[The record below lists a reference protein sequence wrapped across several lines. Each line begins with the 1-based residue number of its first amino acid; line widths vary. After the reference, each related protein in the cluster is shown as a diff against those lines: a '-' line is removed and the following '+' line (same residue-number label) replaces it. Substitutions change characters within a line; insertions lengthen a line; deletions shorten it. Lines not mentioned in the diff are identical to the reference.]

1 MLTKLGTWDYFQLL
15 CPFLKLDRLTPLG
28 IVAEK
33 EFMMP
38 SYIPIHVHLPFIYEQ
53 QLQSRMSLIIAVRK
67 CRKKGNC
74 QRSQNNNIV
83 AIKQT
88 HGLLVLRQGLSI
100 IFGAR
105 TFDPFYRIWNLCQM
119 EEVNYASRKQE
130 DLRPAGTTRV
140 MLLLP
145 ETSSQTQQKSVLELI
160 RLCSLNNI
168 RLLKPLQDQTHG
180 LSFI

>member
-1 MLTKLGTWDYFQLL
+1 
-15 CPFLKLDRLTPLG
+15 
-28 IVAEK
+28 
-33 EFMMP
+33 
-38 SYIPIHVHLPFIYEQ
+38 
-53 QLQSRMSLIIAVRK
+53 
-67 CRKKGNC
+67 
-74 QRSQNNNIV
+74 
-83 AIKQT
+83 
-88 HGLLVLRQGLSI
+88 
-100 IFGAR
+100 
-105 TFDPFYRIWNLCQM
+105 M
-119 EEVNYASRKQE
+119 EEVNDATHKQE